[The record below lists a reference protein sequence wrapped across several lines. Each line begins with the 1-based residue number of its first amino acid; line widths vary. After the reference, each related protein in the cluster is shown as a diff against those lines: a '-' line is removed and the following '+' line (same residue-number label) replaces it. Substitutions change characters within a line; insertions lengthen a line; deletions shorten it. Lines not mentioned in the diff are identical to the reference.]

1 MPQEMAE
8 HLRGLELRFPTILD
22 REGTE
27 QVRVWVGKDP
37 LMQGEF
43 VTLER
48 VVLGRYLVSSM
59 LLQIFGESWH

>member
-8 HLRGLELRFPTILD
+8 QLRGLELRFPTILD

-48 VVLGRYLVSSM
+48 VVG
-59 LLQIFGESWH
+59 I